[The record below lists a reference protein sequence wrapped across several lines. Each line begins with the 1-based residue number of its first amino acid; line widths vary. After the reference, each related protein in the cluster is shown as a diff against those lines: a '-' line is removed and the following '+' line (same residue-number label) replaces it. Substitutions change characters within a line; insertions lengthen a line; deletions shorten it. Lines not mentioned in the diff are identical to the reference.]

1 MTETV
6 WYYQIQGEAF
16 GPIAEPDLCGL
27 FRKGQLLLDVPV
39 RSEFTNDWLPAGNI
53 ICFKLAS
60 RAAGLEYAKTDPT
73 AGPPPGAK
81 LAKANDVNAGNPAA
95 DAPAPVAKTV
105 AAPPPLPIKGDVTPR
120 PIIRYIARKIDTF
133 FALLILLLLIL
144 NLGQPTPAAV
154 VAIMLAGAIGWPIV
168 EAFCFALTGTTP
180 GKKLLNIGVTTAQGK
195 PLSFVQALKRSYEV
209 CFIGLALSITGVSIV
224 SQVLAAI
231 QLVREGKTS
240 WDRHGKFLVRH
251 GPCGAGRFMAVMMM
265 AGCATLAVLSTDGD
279 RIGRWNAR
287 SLTYLNKF
295 ISPFTGPQS
304 AMADSSANPP
314 AAPTP
319 APAAVPAP
327 AAPPPIWKPLIGE
340 WEAMT
345 APTGPQHLIYR
356 DTLILHDDA
365 TFTEVLESLPPEG
378 STGSLRLLGQFAGT
392 WSVNGRIFIKNMT
405 DSTFPTYPAG
415 TWQYDI
421 FFAKDGAMK
430 LRRFA
435 TPLNCPYVGQRAVYN
450 YKADSH

>member
-16 GPIAEPDLCGL
+16 GPIAEPDLCNL

-39 RSEFTNDWLPAGNI
+39 RSEFTNAWLPAGNI

-60 RAAGLEYAKTDPT
+60 RAAGLEYARTEPTD
-73 AGPPPGAK
+73 GPPPGAK
-81 LAKANDVNAGNPAA
+81 LAKADDVNAGNPPAA
-95 DAPAPVAKTV
+95 PPATAPANKKV
-105 AAPPPLPIKGDVTPR
+105 AAPPALPIKGDITPR
-120 PIIRYIARKIDTF
+120 PIVRYFARKIDMF
-133 FALLILLLLIL
+133 LALLVLVMLML
-144 NLGQPTPAAV
+144 NFGQPSPLVFAAV
-154 VAIMLAGAIGWPIV
+154 MLCGAIGWPFV
-168 EAFCFALTGTTP
+168 EAFCFAVFGTTP
-180 GKKLLNIGVTTAQGK
+180 GKLMLNIRVTTDKGHR
-195 PLSFVQALKRSYEV
+195 LSFGQALRRSYEV

-231 QLVREGKTS
+231 HLVREGKTA
-240 WDRHGKFLVRH
+240 WDRHGKFVVRH
-251 GPCGAGRFMAVMMM
+251 GSCGFGRVF
-265 AGCATLAVLSTDGD
+265 ATLVLLASTTLLVVSTDSAKFGQ
-279 RIGRWNAR
+279 WNTRTLA
-287 SLTYLNKF
+287 YLNKF
-295 ISPFTGPQS
+295 MSPFTGPQS
-304 AMADSSANPP
+304 ALADQTPQPVA
-314 AAPTP
+314 TP
-319 APAAVPAP
+319 APAPAP
-327 AAPPPIWKPLIGE
+327 PLPPPIWKPLVGE

-392 WSVNGRIFIKNMT
+392 WSVTGRIFIKSMT

-435 TPLNCPYVGQRAVYN
+435 TPLNCPYVGQRAIYN